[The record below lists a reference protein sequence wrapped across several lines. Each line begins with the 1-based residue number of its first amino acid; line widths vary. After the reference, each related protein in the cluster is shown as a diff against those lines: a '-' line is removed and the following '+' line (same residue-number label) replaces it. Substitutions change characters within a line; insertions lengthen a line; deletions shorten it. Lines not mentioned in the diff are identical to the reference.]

1 VSSHFGTQTSTLELS
16 LAKPVRSSKKF
27 VAQSSGLSI
36 GEKASP
42 VGVKVSRKRPSSTSV
57 GGSDATPVSVHELN
71 LIDLGSSTSD
81 GKTVVPA
88 SPQKCPKK
96 SPALKKIP
104 KPRTAKGDFE
114 YFLFSIIAL

>member
-42 VGVKVSRKRPSSTSV
+42 VGIKVSRKRSSSTSV

-81 GKTVVPA
+81 GKTVVPT
-88 SPQKCPKK
+88 PP
-96 SPALKKIP
+96 
-104 KPRTAKGDFE
+104 
-114 YFLFSIIAL
+114 